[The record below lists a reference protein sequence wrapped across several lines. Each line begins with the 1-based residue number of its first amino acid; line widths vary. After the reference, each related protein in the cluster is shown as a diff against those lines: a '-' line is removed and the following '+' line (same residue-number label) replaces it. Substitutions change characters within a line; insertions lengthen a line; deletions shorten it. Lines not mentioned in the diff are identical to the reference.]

1 MEGINKL
8 TYDIFYKSCLEY
20 EEHHKELAHFRDN
33 EYKNKFEGLK
43 PNERDLLI
51 VHTIEHIN
59 KMVDIE
65 TFLKGEWVGYLV
77 EYDAKLVLKRM
88 KEYCKNL
95 YGELD
100 TMLDTIKQKG
110 TLGKWYSI
118 KVKDGY
124 VAQCGLYG
132 KVYIVDYP
140 VYRSEGYCNRV
151 SARLIRNGIPNKIVR
166 QI

>member
-20 EEHHKELAHFRDN
+20 EAHYQELANFRDK
-33 EYKNKFEGLK
+33 EYKNNFEGLSNK
-43 PNERDLLI
+43 DKYLLI
-51 VHTIEHIN
+51 LHTVEHIN
-59 KMVDIE
+59 RIVDIE

-88 KEYCKNL
+88 KEYCLKQ
-95 YGELD
+95 YGEIEQ
-100 TMLDTIKQKG
+100 MLETLKKKG

-124 VAQCGLYG
+124 IAQCGAYG

-140 VYRSEGYCNRV
+140 VYRTEGYCNRV
-151 SARLIRNGIPNKIVR
+151 SARLIRNGIPNKIIR